1 MLKNARGSSK
11 YRGVSWYKPHDKW
24 RGSIVVNGKSKHL
37 GYFPGTA
44 EGEVE
49 AAKSYDAAA
58 RKLLGECAVL
68 NFPETPA

>member
-1 MLKNARGSSK
+1 MLKKARGSSK

-58 RKLLGECAVL
+58 KKFLGEFAVL
-68 NFPETPA
+68 NFPETPQ